1 VDPTQEAVVWYHQFN
16 RIVSAVVRRAAFAMS
31 VLSLSAAA
39 PLHAQATPRDSVVA
53 VVHEFFRAMSANDS
67 AAAARTMHP
76 DAQNFVLSARGDS
89 TVLSLST
96 AARFLSSLVTSKRS
110 LVERMWEPTVMVH
123 GPIAVVWTPYDFHID
138 GTFSHC
144 GVDAFSL
151 ARANGGW
158 RIVSITY
165 TVERTGCAPS
175 PLGPLKKDD

>member
-1 VDPTQEAVVWYHQFN
+1 MWNHHPCGVSQLSWRQVSRALAVISF
-16 RIVSAVVRRAAFAMS
+16 AV
-31 VLSLSAAA
+31 AA
-39 PLHAQATPRDSVVA
+39 PLQAQSTPRDSVVA
-53 VVHEFFRAMSANDS
+53 VVQEFFRAMTANDS

-76 DAQNFVLSARGDS
+76 DAPMFVLGTRGDS
-89 TVLSLST
+89 TVLSQST
-96 AARFLSSLVTSKRS
+96 AARFLSSLVTSKRT

-123 GPIAVVWTPYDFHID
+123 GPIASVWAPYDFHID

-151 ARANGGW
+151 ARANGAW

-175 PLGPLKKDD
+175 PLGPLKK